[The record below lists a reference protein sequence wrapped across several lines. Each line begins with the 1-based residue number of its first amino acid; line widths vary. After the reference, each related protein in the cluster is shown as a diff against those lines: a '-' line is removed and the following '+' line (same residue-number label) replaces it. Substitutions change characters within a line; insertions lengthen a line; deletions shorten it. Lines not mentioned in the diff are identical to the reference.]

1 MIKIKTNINKK
12 AKGIRCDTAG
22 MTLDAYIDRLSPKEE
37 QLYNKKILQKQ
48 FQIRHNAMEMVSV
61 EKKNI
66 FQASTTNYFIL
77 WAE

>member
-1 MIKIKTNINKK
+1 
-12 AKGIRCDTAG
+12 

-37 QLYNKKILQKQ
+37 QLYNKKILQKR

-61 EKKNI
+61 EKKKNV